1 MNGARTVS
9 RGGMHGFTLLELM
22 IVVIVVGILAAI
34 AYPAYLRYVIRVHR
48 ADAQQALVSAQQ
60 RLERYY
66 AAFGTYDGA
75 QFGDGGNRAVGP
87 AQVLSGDQAIYV
99 LYFAEPLPD
108 ADSYRIRATPTSDGV
123 ARDDGF
129 LQVDSV
135 GERHW
140 DRDNDGVVADSEKTW
155 NP

>member
-1 MNGARTVS
+1 MSGARTLS
-9 RGGMHGFTLLELM
+9 RSQMRGFTLLELM
-22 IVVIVVGILAAI
+22 IVVVVVGILAAI

-48 ADAQQALVSAQQ
+48 ADAQQALVSSQQ

-66 AAFGTYDGA
+66 TAFGTYDGA
-75 QFGDGGNRAVGP
+75 QFGDGGNRTVGP
-87 AQVLSGDQAIYV
+87 AQILSGDQAIYV
-99 LYFAEPLPD
+99 LDFAEPSPD
-108 ADSYRIRATPTSDGV
+108 ADSYRIRATPTATGV
-123 ARDDGF
+123 ASEDGY

-140 DRDNDGVVADSEKTW
+140 DRNNDGVVADAERTW

>member
-1 MNGARTVS
+1 MNRARTTAIDGS
-9 RGGMHGFTLLELM
+9 RGFTLLELM
-22 IVVIVVGILAAI
+22 IVVVVVGILAAI

-48 ADAQQALVSAQQ
+48 VDAQQALVSAQQ

-66 AAFGTYDGA
+66 TAFGTYEGA
-75 QFGDGGNRAVGP
+75 AFGGDGNRAVGP
-87 AQVLSGDQAIYV
+87 AQTLSGDQAIYV
-99 LYFAEPLPD
+99 LEFADPAPD
-108 ADSYRIRATPTSDGV
+108 ADSYRIRATPTAEAV
-123 ARDDGF
+123 ARDDGY

-140 DRDNDGVVADSEKTW
+140 DRDNDGVVSATEKTW